1 MNQPTITQSIS
12 LFSTLLGNISLQR
25 IDLILGGKVKLLRRS
40 FGLCAGI
47 VLALCTSLWS
57 VAATAENDPAKQ
69 RLIEQ
74 EAAGWSSGNL
84 DQLLSVFSDNV
95 TYEDVPLGVVFHGK
109 EELRA
114 FAKGF
119 FNGFPDLKAVIVT
132 TVVNGDRGASE
143 WTFAGTQTGD
153 MPNMPASNKRMD
165 LRGMSTYEFASGKIK
180 RKIDYW
186 DVGTMMRQLGFAPG
200 KP

>member
-57 VAATAENDPAKQ
+57 VAATGENDPVKQ
-69 RLIEQ
+69 QLIEQ

>member
-1 MNQPTITQSIS
+1 MCQSTTTQAFSLFAALFENNSSQKIESSIS
-12 LFSTLLGNISLQR
+12 
-25 IDLILGGKVKLLRRS
+25 GKVKLLRRS
-40 FGLCAGI
+40 FGLCTGI
-47 VLALCTSLWS
+47 LLTLSATLWS
-57 VAATAENDPAKQ
+57 VTALAQNDPVKQ
-69 RLIEQ
+69 QLIEQ

-84 DQLLSVFSDNV
+84 DQLLSVFSDDV
-95 TYEDVPLGVVFHGK
+95 TYEDIPLGLVFHGK
-109 EELRA
+109 DELRA
-114 FAKGF
+114 FAKEF
-119 FNGFPDLKAVIVT
+119 FNGFPDLKAAIVT

-165 LRGMSTYEFASGKIK
+165 LRGMSTYEFESGKIK

-186 DVGTMMRQLGFAPG
+186 DVGTMMRQLGFAPA

>member
-1 MNQPTITQSIS
+1 MNQPTVTQAFS
-12 LFSTLLGNISLQR
+12 LSATQLRNRSLR
-25 IDLILGGKVKLLRRS
+25 KIDSSLRGKFKLLRRS
-40 FGLCAGI
+40 RGLCTGI
-47 VLALCTSLWS
+47 LLALSATLWS
-57 VAATAENDPAKQ
+57 VTAAAEGDPVKQ
-69 RLIEQ
+69 RLVEQ

-84 DQLLSVFSDNV
+84 EQLLSVFTDDV
-95 TYEDVPLGVVFHGK
+95 TYEDIPLGLVFHGK

-119 FNGFPDLKAVIVT
+119 FNGFPDLKAAIVT

-186 DVGTMMRQLGFAPG
+186 DVGTMMRQLGFAPA

>member
-57 VAATAENDPAKQ
+57 VAATAENDPVKQ
-69 RLIEQ
+69 QLIEQ

-84 DQLLSVFSDNV
+84 DQLLSVFSDDV

>member
-1 MNQPTITQSIS
+1 MTQPTVTQAFS
-12 LFSTLLGNISLQR
+12 LSATCHRNRGLRKINSSLR
-25 IDLILGGKVKLLRRS
+25 ETIKLLRRS
-40 FGLCAGI
+40 CGLCVGI
-47 VLALCTSLWS
+47 LLALSSALWS
-57 VAATAENDPAKQ
+57 VNAAAEGDPINQ
-69 RLIEQ
+69 RLVEQ

-84 DQLLSVFSDNV
+84 DQLLSVFTDDV
-95 TYEDVPLGVVFHGK
+95 TYEDVPLGLVLHGK

-119 FNGFPDLKAVIVT
+119 FNGFPDLKAAIVT
-132 TVVNGDRGASE
+132 TVVSGDRGASE

-186 DVGTMMRQLGFAPG
+186 DVGTMMRQLGFAPA